1 MMNTNNSIQINMA
14 LTAFPLWNQMAIAQR
29 ALLLNECL
37 NALSGDAKE
46 MAQWQINNALEQIAA
61 KQLMP
66 GPTGE
71 SNVLS
76 NQGRGVF
83 LSQLEEIEASKTQLM
98 TALVGQI
105 FAALMAGNSV
115 IHLGE
120 THQELISSLQKV
132 LPKNLVQSAK
142 EEEKNT
148 LTQDTR
154 IAGVAYISSPEQAIE
169 MQLKLANK
177 EGLLCQLIS
186 ATDLIGF
193 SSQALPSYIHRF
205 TTEQTISTNTTAV
218 GGNATLLE
226 LGSKTD

>member
-1 MMNTNNSIQINMA
+1 MINTKNIQIEKA
-14 LTAFPLWNQMAIAQR
+14 LQAFPLWNQVAIEQR
-29 ALLLNECL
+29 AKYLNEA
-37 NALSGDAKE
+37 ALSFSGDAQK

-71 SNVLS
+71 SNQLS

-83 LSQLEEIEASKTQLM
+83 VSQLDPLEASTEAAF
-98 TALVGQI
+98 TALVAQV

-115 IHLGE
+115 IHLGDLGK
-120 THQELISSLQKV
+120 ELISKLEEDLPEGVLQDAYQV
-132 LPKNLVQSAK
+132 
-142 EEEKNT
+142 EKKA
-148 LTQDTR
+148 LLQDIR
-154 IAGVAYISSPEQAIE
+154 LAGVALISTDDKIIE
-169 MQLKLANK
+169 MKQLLSNK
-177 EGLLCQLIS
+177 EGLLCQLVTE
-186 ATDLIGF
+186 TDLESF
-193 SSQALPSYIHRF
+193 STQAKPSFIHQF

>member
-1 MMNTNNSIQINMA
+1 MNTNNNVQMNKA
-14 LTAFPLWNQMAIAQR
+14 LNSFPLWNQLGAEQR
-29 ALLLNECL
+29 AERLLNSL
-37 NALSGDAKE
+37 SALSGEARQ

-71 SNVLS
+71 SNLLS

-83 LSQLEEIEASKTQLM
+83 ISLLTKLPENTDQVFTG
-98 TALVGQI
+98 LVGQV

-115 IHLGE
+115 IHLGDLG
-120 THQELISSLQKV
+120 QELIGKLESYLPEGVLQD
-132 LPKNLVQSAK
+132 A
-142 EEEKNT
+142 T
-148 LTQDTR
+148 LSGQEALLSDSR
-154 IAGVAYISSPEQAIE
+154 IAGVCTIADPEKIIYLQ
-169 MQLKLANK
+169 QTLANK
-177 EGLLCQLIS
+177 EGLLCQLI
-186 ATDLIGF
+186 AETDIENYSTL
-193 SSQALPSYIHRF
+193 ALPGYIHKF